1 MTTMSRRIGLLAL
14 AMVVLASCGER
25 EVILPGVREDP
36 RSVSLGT
43 ARSDGAEVAVQR
55 PLALPAAQPNTSWT
69 HRGGDARHAIGH
81 PALLGGG
88 LSLAFA
94 TSIGEGESRRARI
107 TGDPVVVGSTIYA
120 MDSRGTVSAVNTSG
134 QLLWQSELRRGLDR
148 AQDASGGGL
157 AFGDGRLFAT
167 TGFGQLV
174 ALDPASGARLWVQD
188 LDASGGAAP
197 TVAGGVVYV
206 ASRDSRAWAVDA
218 DTGRVA
224 WTRAGVPSPA
234 GSGGGAGP
242 AVADGLVIFP
252 LSSGEI
258 AAHFA
263 LGGQQRWSAYVVGER
278 LGFAAAT
285 ISDIGGDPVVADGRV
300 YAANVSGRLAA
311 LDLATGEEIW
321 SVADGAVSPVWPA
334 GGSIFYVND
343 VNQLVRRDAASGGL
357 SWRTQLPYQ
366 PESRGLFG
374 PRRDRIFAH
383 YGPVLA
389 SGRLYVAGSDGA
401 LRAFDPRSGGLIA
414 ETDLP
419 GGAASNPVV
428 AGGTLY
434 VVSGAGQLLAF
445 R

>member
-1 MTTMSRRIGLLAL
+1 MTTTGRRFGLLAL
-14 AMVVLASCGER
+14 ALGLLASCAER

-36 RSVSLGT
+36 RAVILGT
-43 ARSDGAEVAVQR
+43 AQGAGAEVAVQR
-55 PLALPAAQPNTSWT
+55 PLVLPAAQLNGSWT
-69 HRGGDARHAIGH
+69 HRGGSARHVIGH
-81 PALLGGG
+81 PALPGGG
-88 LSLAFA
+88 LGLAFA
-94 TSIGEGESRRARI
+94 TTIGEGDSRRARI

-120 MDSRGTVSAVNTSG
+120 MDSRGTVSAVNTAG
-134 QLLWQSELRRGLDR
+134 QVLWQTGLRRGLDR

-157 AFGDGRLFAT
+157 AHGDGRLFAT

-174 ALDPASGARLWVQD
+174 ALDPATGARLWVQD

-197 TVAGGVVYV
+197 TVSGGYVYV
-206 ASRDSRAWAVDA
+206 ASRDSRAWAVDSQ
-218 DTGRVA
+218 TGRVA

-263 LGGQQRWSAYVVGER
+263 LGGQQRWSAHVVGER
-278 LGFAAAT
+278 RGVAAAT
-285 ISDIGGDPVVADGRV
+285 ISDIGGDPVIADGRV

-311 LDLATGEEIW
+311 LDLGTGEEIW
-321 SVADGAVSPVWPA
+321 SVPDGAVSPVWPA

-343 VNQLVRRDAASGGL
+343 LNQLVRRDAASGGL
-357 SWRTQLPYQ
+357 SWRTQLPWR
-366 PESRGLFG
+366 PETQGLFG

-401 LRAFDPRSGGLIA
+401 LRAFDPRAGGLIA
-414 ETDLP
+414 ETALP

-434 VVSGAGQLLAF
+434 VLSGTGQLLAF